1 MYYIINKSWRWTNT
15 LFAVQ
20 FHDMTQIDFS
30 NLNLIARACFKIL
43 LCTLLTY
50 IEEKTIMF
58 FSLGIRFWTDLI
70 SIQLV
75 LVKKI
80 QFSFSLLYA
89 VFLKNFPDCE
99 KTTSKI
105 LRRRVSART
114 CWQML
119 FWYHSLKKNAFRFLV
134 GYHIYFSSLW
144 VHCSSLCENTVQ
156 TRNSTIF
163 RICFEL
169 AVSSSFLVLQFR
181 SRLAKNES
189 PMNAINLCY

>member
-1 MYYIINKSWRWTNT
+1 MLHNPTVHAIDLHWRKNYY
-15 LFAVQ
+15 
-20 FHDMTQIDFS
+20 D
-30 NLNLIARACFKIL
+30 
-43 LCTLLTY
+43 
-50 IEEKTIMF
+50 

-80 QFSFSLLYA
+80 QFIFSLLHA
-89 VFLKNFPDCE
+89 VFLKHFPDCE

-105 LRRRVSART
+105 LRRRVSAR
-114 CWQML
+114 QML

-134 GYHIYFSSLW
+134 RYHIYFSSLW

-169 AVSSSFLVLQFR
+169 SVSSSFLVLQFR

-189 PMNAINLCY
+189 PVNAINLCY